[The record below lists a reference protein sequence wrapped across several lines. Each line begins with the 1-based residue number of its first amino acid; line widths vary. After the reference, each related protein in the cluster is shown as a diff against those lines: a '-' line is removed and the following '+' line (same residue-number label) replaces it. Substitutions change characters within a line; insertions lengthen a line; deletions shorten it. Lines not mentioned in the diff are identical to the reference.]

1 MKIETIKETLKM
13 MDKIN
18 TLLAEDFQA
27 LYHFEITPKQ
37 SILLQQ
43 VQEHEKITIG
53 ELAKHLNMSLSSTS
67 QLVAKLE
74 QDGYVKREVNS
85 ANRRETFVKLAEKA
99 KQMYAEIEAIDDVVI
114 EKYFSKLEEE
124 EMIHFQRF
132 TNRLHD
138 LILAE
143 KSK

>member
-1 MKIETIKETLKM
+1 M
-13 MDKIN
+13 
-18 TLLAEDFQA
+18 A
-27 LYHFEITPKQ
+27 
-37 SILLQQ
+37 
-43 VQEHEKITIG
+43 
-53 ELAKHLNMSLSSTS
+53 SL
-67 QLVAKLE
+67 
-74 QDGYVKREVNS
+74 
-85 ANRRETFVKLAEKA
+85 
-99 KQMYAEIEAIDDVVI
+99 IEAIDDVVI